1 MTFQKNLSIGRSP
14 QTLDLELLRTLGAL
28 QDLGSLERVA
38 QHVGRTGSAVSLQLK
53 RLETQCGR
61 PLLRKVGRR
70 LALTEDGE
78 SVLGYGRRILA
89 LHDDL
94 LQKLHGTTHPLGI
107 RLGVPQDVAERVL
120 ARVLARFG
128 RSNPGVDLRVTVGR
142 NAELDG
148 MMARGDL
155 DLAITFEPAS
165 TGSGDLIGEVP
176 LRWLGSLESRWDG
189 KTPLPLVMFE
199 PPCLFRRTALE
210 VLDRERLPWRPVFS
224 SPSLSG
230 LWAAVAAGLGF
241 TVRSELGVPTGIVA
255 LPTNAMPPLPSL
267 GLWIHGTSGPP
278 AVEALRK
285 TLVEVLR
292 PAVAAL
298 ATPPRRRRGVPRE
311 RSRGAW
317 RGV

>member
-1 MTFQKNLSIGRSP
+1 MTLEKNLSIGHSP

-28 QDLGSLERVA
+28 QDLGSVERAA
-38 QHVGRTGSAVSLQLK
+38 QHVGRTASAVSLQLK

-61 PLLRKVGRR
+61 TLVRKVGRR
-70 LALTEDGE
+70 LTLTEDGE

-94 LQKLHGTTHPLGI
+94 LQKLHGDTHPLGI
-107 RLGVPQDVAERVL
+107 RLGVPQDVAERAL

-128 RSNPGVDLRVTVGR
+128 RSHPGVDLRVMVGR
-142 NAELDG
+142 NAELAT

-155 DLAITFEPAS
+155 DLAIAFEPVS
-165 TGSGDLIGEVP
+165 SGGGELIGEVP

-189 KTPLPLVMFE
+189 TTPLPLVLFE
-199 PPCLFRRTALE
+199 PPCLFRRTALD
-210 VLDRERLPWRPVFS
+210 VLDRQRLAWRPTFS

-230 LWAAVAAGLGF
+230 LWAAVQAGLGF
-241 TVRSELGVPTGIVA
+241 TVRSELGLPAGIIA
-255 LPTNAMPPLPSL
+255 LPEDAMPRLPSL
-267 GLWIHGTSGPP
+267 GLWIHGPSAAPP
-278 AVEALRK
+278 VEALRK

-298 ATPPRRRRGVPRE
+298 ATPPRRGRRSKPSRGV
-311 RSRGAW
+311 
-317 RGV
+317 